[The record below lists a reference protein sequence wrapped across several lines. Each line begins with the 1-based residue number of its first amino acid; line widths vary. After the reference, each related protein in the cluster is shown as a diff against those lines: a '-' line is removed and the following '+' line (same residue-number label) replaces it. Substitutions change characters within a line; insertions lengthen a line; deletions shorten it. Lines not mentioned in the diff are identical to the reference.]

1 MTHSAH
7 PIGNAPPY
15 SPIAWAR
22 NGDRALA
29 RARLRRW
36 ARSGPCAA
44 VYALG
49 ILGSSVPAFTV
60 LVVRASLTVTPAT
73 LLFAALAWLAFVH
86 LARWMTWV
94 DRGLAAC
101 WAECNRDRLD
111 AGAEGGVRSTSTRSR
126 CSLELETSNGRASEP
141 YEHLSLTR

>member
-1 MTHSAH
+1 MRWRRRSAVTAQCRPWARSSRSASPPEACPPSCLANRDRTMTHSTH

-15 SPIAWAR
+15 GPTAWAH

-29 RARLRRW
+29 RARLRRR

-60 LVVRASLTVTPAT
+60 LVVRASLPLTPAT
-73 LLFAALAWLAFVH
+73 LLLAALAWLAFVY

-94 DRGLAAC
+94 DRSLAAC
-101 WAECNRDRLD
+101 WAE
-111 AGAEGGVRSTSTRSR
+111 
-126 CSLELETSNGRASEP
+126 
-141 YEHLSLTR
+141 